1 MSNISKKED
10 NPVGSEDESNS
21 LVTEQQA
28 GSPSLGEILK
38 GSSCEIQEQL
48 NPHHHH
54 HHILTNS
61 LPEKQV
67 STNSRS

>member
-10 NPVGSEDESNS
+10 NPVGSEDESNL

-38 GSSCEIQEQL
+38 VV
-48 NPHHHH
+48 NV
-54 HHILTNS
+54 
-61 LPEKQV
+61 K
-67 STNSRS
+67 